1 MSNLNTFLMKKWLIM
16 IIAVL
21 SFLSFSCKK
30 DSEEQIP
37 AVKADYYQL
46 KVGNY
51 WIYQRFN
58 VDTNGVATPM
68 AKYDSAFIEKD
79 TLIHGFTYLKLK
91 ENPYVLFPEQISSYL
106 RDSSGYLV
114 NSAGYILA
122 SDVNFTTV
130 LAVDTTHPDLY
141 VGYLQMTGKDSL
153 VTTEAGNFQS
163 ITPRRKIIP
172 TPPNIANLPIRYTY
186 EIYGKGVGKMKT
198 HSFFF
203 SGGMTFETRLVRYKL
218 N

>member
-1 MSNLNTFLMKKWLIM
+1 MKKWFIM

-21 SFLSFSCKK
+21 SILSFSCKK
-30 DSEEQIP
+30 DSEDQIP
-37 AVKADYYQL
+37 VVKANYYQL

-58 VDTNGVATPM
+58 VDTNGVATPTGD
-68 AKYDSAFIEKD
+68 YDSAFIEKD
-79 TLIHGFTYLKLK
+79 TLIQGFTYFKLK
-91 ENPYVLFPEQISSYL
+91 ENPYVLFPEQMSSYL

-114 NSAGYILA
+114 TSSGNILA
-122 SDVNFTTV
+122 SDDNFTTV
-130 LAVDTTHPDLY
+130 LAIDTSIPNLY

-163 ITPRRKIIP
+163 ITPRRKIVP
-172 TPPNIANLPIRYTY
+172 TPPNNANFPIRYTY
-186 EIYGKGVGKMKT
+186 EVYGKGVGKMKT

-203 SGGMTFETRLVRYKL
+203 SDAMTFETRLVRYKL